1 MQTDRYTK
9 VVLTLIAIGLLLNAA
24 NNLATSPA
32 FAYGETEVECVNCLT
47 RSQLKDEMR
56 RATVDVH
63 VKNSVEVDVENSAH
77 HPVPVDIT
85 NWPAKMTSDD

>member
-32 FAYGETEVECVNCLT
+32 FAYGGTEVKCVNCLT
-47 RSQLKDEMR
+47 QSQLKDKLR

-63 VKNSVEVDVENSAH
+63 VKNLVEVDVENSTH
-77 HPVPVDIT
+77 HPVPVDVT
-85 NWPAKMTSDD
+85 NWPVKITSDD